1 MTTHASPDDS
11 GRSGQLIGNVSDA
24 ARRLREAED
33 RHRSSATLLA
43 EALLAAHDGGF
54 TWAEIARAA
63 DLGSAETA
71 RIRAYRARDDEEVP
85 PSLRWRRQRGS
96 APRATPDVPGVSITE
111 AAKRLGVSRQT
122 VYVWLR
128 SGKLNATTDEAGRTR
143 VLLDGP

>member
-1 MTTHASPDDS
+1 MH
-11 GRSGQLIGNVSDA
+11 
-24 ARRLREAED
+24 RR
-33 RHRSSATLLA
+33 SATLLA
-43 EALLAAHDGGF
+43 EALLAAHEGGF

-96 APRATPDVPGVSITE
+96 APRSTPEVPGVSITE
-111 AAKRLGVSRQT
+111 AAKRLGISRQT

-143 VLLDGP
+143 VLLADE